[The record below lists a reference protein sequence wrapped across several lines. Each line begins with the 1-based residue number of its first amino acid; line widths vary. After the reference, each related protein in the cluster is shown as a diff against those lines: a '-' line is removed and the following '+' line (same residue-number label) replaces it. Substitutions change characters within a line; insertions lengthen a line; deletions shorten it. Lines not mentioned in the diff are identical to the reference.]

1 MPSRSLSID
10 GAAWQVS
17 PSGYV
22 TQYDGDEFAL
32 LFVRGSGNAREVRVT
47 RFSPTGTRSREQ
59 ALAEMADADLRVLFA
74 QSQRSDTSP
83 EAGYAK

>member
-10 GAAWQVS
+10 GADWQVS
-17 PSGYV
+17 PSGFV

-32 LFVRGSGNAREVRVT
+32 LFARGSGSAHEVRVT

-59 ALAEMADADLRVLFA
+59 ALAEMADAELRVLFA
-74 QSQRSDTSP
+74 RSQRSDTSP
-83 EAGYAK
+83 EAGYVK

>member
-1 MPSRSLSID
+1 MPSRTLSID

-22 TQYDGDEFAL
+22 TQSDGDEFAL
-32 LFVRGSGNAREVRVT
+32 LFVRGSGDAREVRVT
-47 RFSPTGTRSREQ
+47 RFSPTGSRSRDQ
-59 ALAEMADADLRVLFA
+59 ALAEMGDADLRALFGY
-74 QSQRSDTSP
+74 SQASDTSP